1 VDEDV
6 RTRDLRAD
14 DDGPDPVLHDEALPR
29 DEPDAH
35 DLAPDDS
42 VEHLLRDEAAARP
55 SDQGRIEPDA
65 SAEADLLDAAPG
77 EPGDAPPD
85 AERAGERARTPA
97 PPPPRFTGAWR
108 EPVLPERRFAR
119 RSARDELMAD
129 PAPAEAA
136 LAPPKPARPSGLL
149 IKVTPRS
156 EAEPSPYDA
165 APLAD
170 AADALPP
177 EVRARVLDA
186 RAAQA
191 ASMAAAVA
199 REDRR
204 ARTIALTMGLLGLLA
219 GGVSGLLMLATAGA
233 VVAAALADAL
243 LAAGAGLSTYRLGGG
258 SVRGLASF
266 GLAAI
271 VSAAIKVALGAITL
285 TGIADLAAFGL
296 LVTLTLSVTL
306 FGGFLGQRIDAWTF
320 EDGT

>member
-1 VDEDV
+1 MDEDV
-6 RTRDLRAD
+6 CTRDLRAD

-29 DEPDAH
+29 DEPEAH

-65 SAEADLLDAAPG
+65 SAEADLLDRAPG
-77 EPGDAPPD
+77 EPGDPP
-85 AERAGERARTPA
+85 ATERARTPA
-97 PPPPRFTGAWR
+97 PPRFTGAWR
-108 EPVLPERRFAR
+108 EPVLPQRRIAR

-129 PAPAEAA
+129 PAPPEAA
-136 LAPPKPARPSGLL
+136 VVPPKPARPSGLL
-149 IKVTPRS
+149 IKVKPRS
-156 EAEPSPYDA
+156 EAEPPPYDA

-199 REDRR
+199 GEGRR

-219 GGVSGLLMLATAGA
+219 GGVSGALMLATTGG
-233 VVAAALADAL
+233 VVAVALADAL

-285 TGIADLAAFGL
+285 TGVADLAAFGL